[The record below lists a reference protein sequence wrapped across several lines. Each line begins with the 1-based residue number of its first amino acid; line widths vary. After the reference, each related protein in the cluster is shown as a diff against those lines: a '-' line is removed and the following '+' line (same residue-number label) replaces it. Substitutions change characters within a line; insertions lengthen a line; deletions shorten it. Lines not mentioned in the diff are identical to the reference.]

1 MSYYV
6 YVLKSEHHKKSYV
19 GHTDNL
25 ARRLKE
31 HNSGIVKSTKSFRPY
46 NIIYIEKYNTEHD
59 ARNREKYFKYWK
71 GRKEKKNILRSCGI
85 V

>member
-31 HNSGIVKSTKSFRPY
+31 HNEGKANYSRRYRPWK
-46 NIIYIEKYNTEHD
+46 IIYTEKYNSLNE
-59 ARNREKYFKYWK
+59 AIIKEKYYKNHS
-71 GRKEKKNILRSCGI
+71 GRKELKRIFNNCGI